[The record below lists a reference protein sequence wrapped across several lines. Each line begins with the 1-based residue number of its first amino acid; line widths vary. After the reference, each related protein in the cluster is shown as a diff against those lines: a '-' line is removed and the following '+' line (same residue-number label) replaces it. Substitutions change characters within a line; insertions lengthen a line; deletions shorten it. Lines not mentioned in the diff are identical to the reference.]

1 LSDDSQVMDALRQYN
16 ESIKEGAF
24 GKYDTGAAFKGN
36 GMTIYDRNQSQGGD
50 YKNIAH
56 IGEDGKLTIWDKN
69 IKKEPKLMQSLKKIS
84 QEFKTSF
91 KESVNEAYGDLND
104 NGFKKVRKYNTIVI
118 KLVKKLENAVR
129 RSEGKDAVK
138 WIRGLYDA
146 VGIMYDTI
154 GHKMYYE
161 SINEKVAKPF
171 SEHLRKAQNEIE
183 YMISNGPTP
192 DGDDGVYD
200 KPNQAMKL
208 LQIAQKSLGKIK

>member
-1 LSDDSQVMDALRQYN
+1 MKGNMTLAVKKIEKIKKGLSDDSQVMDALRQYN

-91 KESVNEAYGDLND
+91 KESVVNENYPGKGEIVKAKYLNYD
-104 NGFKKVRKYNTIVI
+104 MLDYFNRMNI
-118 KLVKKLENAVR
+118 KLLINTKTKKNIKGSV
-129 RSEGKDAVK
+129 GKMFNDLVFN
-138 WIRGLYDA
+138 G
-146 VGIMYDTI
+146 DTI
-154 GHKMYYE
+154 DKKDIV
-161 SINEKVAKPF
+161 SVKI
-171 SEHLRKAQNEIE
+171 IE
-183 YMISNGPTP
+183 
-192 DGDDGVYD
+192 
-200 KPNQAMKL
+200 
-208 LQIAQKSLGKIK
+208 